1 MTSREAIASKKEDD
15 LKNEAR
21 LQVRTEREQRQFQ
34 IFKIFLQ
41 EKIQGSMAISLFVK
55 IGVSII
61 YSVSKVI

>member
-41 EKIQGSMAISLFVK
+41 MKIQGSMAISLFVK
-55 IGVSII
+55 VEDHILC
-61 YSVSKVI
+61 K